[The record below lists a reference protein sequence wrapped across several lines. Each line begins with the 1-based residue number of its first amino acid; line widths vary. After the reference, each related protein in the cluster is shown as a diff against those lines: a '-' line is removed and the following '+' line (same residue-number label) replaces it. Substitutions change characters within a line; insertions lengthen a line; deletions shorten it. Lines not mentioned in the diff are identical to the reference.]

1 MINSLKRWRTA
12 SKFPD
17 VVLALGHDEEVN
29 DEMFFWVFERRKC
42 VEDYWKLCWTLS
54 TSQTPTCH
62 KAV

>member
-17 VVLALGHDEEVN
+17 VVLALGPDEEVN

-42 VEDYWKLCWTLS
+42 VEDY
-54 TSQTPTCH
+54 
-62 KAV
+62 